1 MRRQLL
7 TGLRMTVVLTII
19 LGIIYPLVMTG
30 AGQVLFPKQANGSE
44 VKDAQGKVVGS
55 SLLGQLFTD
64 AKGNA
69 VAKYF
74 QPRPSAAGDG
84 YDPTSS
90 SATNLGPS
98 NPNLIGNQV
107 GTNPYATKADPY
119 CVPVQATD
127 KAGNDVTDSKGNPVY
142 VKNADGSYECDP
154 NTVGERV
161 LAYRALNGLSASTKV
176 PVDAVTA
183 SGSGLD
189 PDISIANALL
199 QAPRV
204 AKARNLPLADV
215 VKLVHSHIRERAWG
229 FLGER
234 TVNVLDLNLALDKQ

>member
-19 LGIIYPLVMTG
+19 LGIVYPLVMTA
-30 AGQVLFPKQANGSE
+30 AGQALFPKQANGSM
-44 VKDAQGKVVGS
+44 VKNAKGQVVGS

-98 NPNLIGNQV
+98 NPNLIGNQD

-142 VKNADGSYECDP
+142 VKNADGSYQCDP

-161 LAYRALNGLSASTKV
+161 LAYRALNGLSASTQG
-176 PVDAVTA
+176 A
-183 SGSGLD
+183 GRRGHGLGLG
-189 PDISIANALL
+189 AR
-199 QAPRV
+199 PRHLRGQRP
-204 AKARNLPLADV
+204 AAGPARRQGA
-215 VKLVHSHIRERAWG
+215 
-229 FLGER
+229 
-234 TVNVLDLNLALDKQ
+234 